1 MLNFIE
7 AVKQVVAD
15 VQATGGAVV
24 ERSCPT
30 PELIRQLKEYAIRR
44 IAETKPHQWVILDWF
59 TEGFFDEYVRVCVV
73 HLRKLTLEDA
83 QFHYRVLIKVIDRV
97 LSESVH
103 DRDWTQPKE
112 NFEEQLVFSVAEIWD
127 QLGDEQTLAYTFA
140 KDRWLI
146 SWDYQESHWR
156 ATSLGLFFLELSP
169 IQAATFLLSVDA
181 MFSAG
186 ERDYRHISTEV
197 LRQFL
202 ELPNRSSG
210 FDFHLMSPHRDALL
224 RLGILQVEDHDGRP
238 RLTEKLTAVGR
249 IVISRVLE
257 QDNPLR
263 DAAARLIETEELGGT
278 YRDSKSEFRALL
290 TLVRQ
295 TELADDANRQA
306 VTESAQLYNDQKY
319 LASLR
324 VLYPSI
330 EAIINIMITRAGE
343 EPDGFSGLAAKARW
357 LEQRGHIPPDVSNA
371 VEVFTGR
378 NRVLHG
384 NFSPPDDYVHPLCL
398 LAFRYLRRLLTEYR
412 PDTAASA
419 GPA

>member
-7 AVKQVVAD
+7 ALKQVVAD

-24 ERSCPT
+24 ERSYPS
-30 PELIRQLKEYAIRR
+30 PDLVRRLKEYAIRR
-44 IAETKPHQWVILDWF
+44 IAETKPRQWVILDWF

-73 HLRKLTLEDA
+73 HLRKLTLEDGEL
-83 QFHYRVLIKVIDRV
+83 HYRVLTKVIDRV
-97 LSESVH
+97 LSEGVR
-103 DRDWTQPKE
+103 DRDWTQRKDE
-112 NFEEQLVFSVAEIWD
+112 LEEQLAFSLAEIWD

-140 KDRWLI
+140 KERWLI
-146 SWDYQESHWR
+146 AWDYQESHWKP
-156 ATSLGLFFLELSP
+156 TGLGLFFLELSP
-169 IQAATFLLSVDA
+169 IQAATFLLSVDTL
-181 MFSAG
+181 FSAG
-186 ERDYRHISTEV
+186 ERDYRHIGADV
-197 LRQFL
+197 LRR
-202 ELPNRSSG
+202 LPQLPKRSSG
-210 FDFHLMSPHRDALL
+210 FDFHLMPPHRDALL
-224 RLGILQVEDHDGRP
+224 RLGILQVEDNDGRP
-238 RLTEKLTAVGR
+238 NLTEGLTPVGK

-278 YRDSKSEFRALL
+278 YRDSKSEFRDLL

-295 TELADDANRQA
+295 TELADDANRQS
-306 VTESAQLYNDQKY
+306 VIESAQLYDNRQY

-330 EAIINIMITRAGE
+330 EAIVNSMITRAGE
-343 EPDGFSGLAAKARW
+343 KPDGFRGLVEKARW

-384 NFSPPDDYVHPLCL
+384 NFSPPDDYVFPLCL

-412 PDTAASA
+412 PDTSASA
-419 GPA
+419 GSP